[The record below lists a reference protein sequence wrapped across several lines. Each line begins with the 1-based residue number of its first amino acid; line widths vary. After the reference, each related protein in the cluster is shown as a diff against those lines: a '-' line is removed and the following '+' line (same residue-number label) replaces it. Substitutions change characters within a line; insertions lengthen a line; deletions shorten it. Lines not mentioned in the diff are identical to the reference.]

1 MINVCFIADN
11 NYVLP
16 TMTAINSIVSS
27 NKREVNV
34 FVVACE
40 LTRQNIDLLES
51 LSKDGVKVKVIVID
65 KNPYGEVGERHSH
78 VSKAAMLKFALPQIF
93 SDLDKMLYLDG
104 DILVL
109 KDLSNLYNVDLEDNY
124 VAAVIDMA
132 GELHFKQHRRI
143 NTKRYFNSGVMLLNL
158 KKMRED
164 DITQALLENKK
175 KDTLRTFM
183 DQDAFN
189 ITMDGKVIFLSPEY
203 NMMRANLFSNY
214 IYSINKIANYYHTS
228 ISGIKDKINNPTILH
243 LTSNIKP
250 WKTTLAVDFELWFK
264 ELKKLPDCEIKN
276 RQIYLLNKELRR
288 RRKESFIK
296 NTLRS
301 VFSVRNDGVRKVVTI
316 LGLKFKFIN
325 TRLLSKK
332 YKELNVRV
340 ENLYK
345 EIRMRDNLRNF
356 NKEKVASEIENF
368 KGYGL
373 NTEEKRDKKIIV
385 SMTSYPARMYDVH
398 YAIYSLLNQTLK
410 PDGVV
415 LWLTSSQ
422 FPNGEADI
430 PKKVLDLKAYG
441 LTIKWCDEYIKAYTK
456 LVPSLREFPEDIIV
470 TADDDIYY
478 GNDWLEKLYKEYE
491 RSDRKTII
499 AHRCHKILIDDEN
512 QEIFPYN
519 NWIYTVEDGSTS
531 YLNFLTG
538 VGGVLY
544 PPNTLAKD
552 ACNSELFREL
562 SPVADDIWF
571 WAMAVLNDTKIKILD
586 QPNQLVFINPDRELN
601 LSEDGSLSA
610 TNVAANFNDYQ
621 LGKVLEAYPSI
632 KEKIFKE
639 NKELEELKA

>member
-214 IYSINKIANYYHTS
+214 IYSINKIANYYHT
-228 ISGIKDKINNPTILH
+228 
-243 LTSNIKP
+243 
-250 WKTTLAVDFELWFK
+250 
-264 ELKKLPDCEIKN
+264 
-276 RQIYLLNKELRR
+276 
-288 RRKESFIK
+288 
-296 NTLRS
+296 
-301 VFSVRNDGVRKVVTI
+301 
-316 LGLKFKFIN
+316 
-325 TRLLSKK
+325 
-332 YKELNVRV
+332 
-340 ENLYK
+340 
-345 EIRMRDNLRNF
+345 
-356 NKEKVASEIENF
+356 
-368 KGYGL
+368 
-373 NTEEKRDKKIIV
+373 
-385 SMTSYPARMYDVH
+385 
-398 YAIYSLLNQTLK
+398 
-410 PDGVV
+410 
-415 LWLTSSQ
+415 
-422 FPNGEADI
+422 
-430 PKKVLDLKAYG
+430 
-441 LTIKWCDEYIKAYTK
+441 
-456 LVPSLREFPEDIIV
+456 
-470 TADDDIYY
+470 
-478 GNDWLEKLYKEYE
+478 
-491 RSDRKTII
+491 
-499 AHRCHKILIDDEN
+499 
-512 QEIFPYN
+512 
-519 NWIYTVEDGSTS
+519 
-531 YLNFLTG
+531 
-538 VGGVLY
+538 
-544 PPNTLAKD
+544 
-552 ACNSELFREL
+552 
-562 SPVADDIWF
+562 
-571 WAMAVLNDTKIKILD
+571 
-586 QPNQLVFINPDRELN
+586 
-601 LSEDGSLSA
+601 
-610 TNVAANFNDYQ
+610 
-621 LGKVLEAYPSI
+621 
-632 KEKIFKE
+632 
-639 NKELEELKA
+639 